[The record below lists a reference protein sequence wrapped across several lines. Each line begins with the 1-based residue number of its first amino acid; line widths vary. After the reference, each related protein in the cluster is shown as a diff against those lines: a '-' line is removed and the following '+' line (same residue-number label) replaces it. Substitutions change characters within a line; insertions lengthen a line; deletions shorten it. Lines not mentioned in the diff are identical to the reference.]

1 MASEMRGMLSW
12 IMLPSEYI
20 ATYSKESTRRIRKSG
35 ILKYLRLYLG
45 PGVTDIDA
53 GMREYLSSR
62 DSAAVARDLAQ
73 YYVHPDIDALAPMSR
88 ASYLSSIECYLQD
101 ACEFQLPPLQRK
113 LRERSKREK
122 TVAVVQELC
131 PTREIWQAVLSHLG
145 TRHRAELLLCLSGGL
160 RIGEVL
166 SLWMSDVFLD
176 ETPCRIELRGA
187 ATKNGLPRR
196 TFVSREAADALRAY
210 LRVRD
215 VEVAKGLAKCQ
226 NCNIRHDLREIF
238 PMNYRNENRFF
249 WSAID
254 AAGYGQRDVRTGRRV
269 LHVHSARKWFITQ
282 AKRSAHPDYVE
293 SWVGHAGYLSSSYHR
308 PSLDEEREEY
318 LKCELDVT
326 VSLPPDYYKVKSSYE
341 SELRKMRD
349 AQDADRE
356 ALAALRQELAE
367 LKARAVVPQNLP
379 EQPLIPDFE

>member
-176 ETPCRIELRGA
+176 ETPCHIELRGA

-238 PMNYRNENRFF
+238 PLDMVSGM
-249 WSAID
+249 SALGGGCCTCILL
-254 AAGYGQRDVRTGRRV
+254 GSG
-269 LHVHSARKWFITQ
+269 LSL
-282 AKRSAHPDYVE
+282 KRSVLPIRIMLR
-293 SWVGHAGYLSSSYHR
+293 AGWGMR
-308 PSLDEEREEY
+308 GIF
-318 LKCELDVT
+318 
-326 VSLPPDYYKVKSSYE
+326 PP
-341 SELRKMRD
+341 RTI
-349 AQDADRE
+349 A
-356 ALAALRQELAE
+356 
-367 LKARAVVPQNLP
+367 
-379 EQPLIPDFE
+379 PLWTRSGKNT